1 MASEL
6 SVEETIKNFTEINP
20 RNDYKMII
28 GLNKSDLF
36 NERRSRDN
44 IHDVDVIINYDIWDV
59 PDRTEI
65 FEFNGRFILLLRLD
79 INEDYLKLSNF
90 GTSEIIENQPPVIF
104 GRFREISFDWST
116 VKFLENSNNTILK
129 IIFCLT
135 LLLNRDG
142 LLYLP
147 NLSEVNRKMK
157 QYSSIKNLLAENPV
171 LFQDGIIDINLEL
184 DIPTELI
191 LKNIYLINDNQIKLG
206 NSFNNENIFNYNF
219 RVLQNI
225 GFDVNRFINHDR
237 YHDRYPI
244 KNSTEIDFGDGRI
257 TDYFYILTPRLIPLI
272 SLVLGYVGDQER
284 FKNNVKFKNRLAKQF
299 YKNKYLN
306 YKDKYLKYKNKYLK
320 YKYLHLKNLN

>member
-6 SVEETIKNFTEINP
+6 SVEEIIKNFTEINP

-28 GLNKSDLF
+28 GLNKSDLL

-44 IHDVDVIINYDIWDV
+44 IQDVDVIINYDTWVDS
-59 PDRTEI
+59 DKTEI

-79 INEDYLKLSNF
+79 INKDYLKLSNF

-147 NLSEVNRKMK
+147 NLSEVNRDTK
-157 QYSSIKNLLAENPV
+157 QYFSVEDLLTDNPV
-171 LFQDGIIDINLEL
+171 LYKNGKIDINLEL
-184 DIPTELI
+184 DITTALI
-191 LKNIYLINDNQIKLG
+191 LKNIYLININQIKLG

-219 RVLQNI
+219 RVLQNV
-225 GFDVNRFINHDR
+225 GFDVNRSDNP
-237 YHDRYPI
+237 DRYPI

-257 TDYFYILTPRLIPLI
+257 TDRFYIITPRLIPLI

-306 YKDKYLKYKNKYLK
+306 YKDKYLKYKQKYLK
-320 YKYLHLKNLN
+320 LKQNY

>member
-6 SVEETIKNFTEINP
+6 SIEEAINIFTEINP

-44 IHDVDVIINYDIWDV
+44 IQDVDVIINYDTWDSS
-59 PDRTEI
+59 DKTEI
-65 FEFNGRFILLLRLD
+65 FEFNGKFILLLRLD
-79 INEDYLKLSNF
+79 INKDYLKLSKF
-90 GTSEIIENQPPVIF
+90 GTSEIIENQPLVIF
-104 GRFREISFDWST
+104 GKFREISFDWST
-116 VKFLENSNNTILK
+116 VKFIENSSITILK

-142 LLYLP
+142 FLYLP
-147 NLSEVNRKMK
+147 NLSEVSRKIK
-157 QYSSIKNLLAENPV
+157 QYSSIENLLAENPV
-171 LFQDGIIDINLEL
+171 LYQDDKIDINLEL
-184 DIPTELI
+184 DNPTELI
-191 LKNIYLINDNQIKLG
+191 LKNDYLFIGNQIKLG
-206 NSFNNENIFNYNF
+206 NSFTNENIFNFNF

-225 GFDVNRFINHDR
+225 GFDVNRSDN
-237 YHDRYPI
+237 HDRYPI
-244 KNSTEIDFGDGRI
+244 KNRTEIDFGDGRI
-257 TDYFYILTPRLIPLI
+257 TDYFYIITPRLIPLF

-284 FKNNVKFKNRLAKQF
+284 FRNNAKFKNRLARQF

-320 YKYLHLKNLN
+320 LKNSI